1 LSSLTRALAML
12 ALAALLLGLLG
23 AALVLGSDHVDHR
36 GLSAGLGFA
45 IGAAWIGTGL
55 YVWLRRPEN
64 RFGALMT
71 WVGFAWLLNPFT
83 AADGAAVFTL
93 AVLASNLY
101 LAAFLHLL
109 LAYPDGRIS
118 NPARRRLVGFG
129 YALAIVG
136 PMPALMLGFNE
147 DRRRCGCPPSI
158 IEVSGGVALGDALDA
173 AANALAV
180 GVVIYV
186 LWILLDRWR
195 AATQPQRRAMA
206 PLLWSGVALMVLIA
220 GTFSTATVID
230 GGNVTNVLMLAS
242 QIVFASVPFAF
253 LIGLLRSR
261 VVRADAVGELLL
273 RLGEAPGTDGL
284 RGRLADALG
293 DRSLQLIYWIDGRW
307 VGRKG
312 QPTELPR
319 DGDPVRAW
327 TAVELEGQRVGAIVH
342 DISLCETPEIVGSV
356 AAAAGLA
363 LQNERLEAALSA
375 RLEDLRRSRARI
387 VEAGLA
393 ERRRLERNLHDGAQ
407 QRLVALSLTLR
418 MAQGKIHKAPE
429 HAEQLVAAA
438 HEELTRALEELREL
452 ARGIH
457 PAVLSDRGL
466 QAAVEALAM
475 RSPLP
480 VRVVEVPGERLPEAV
495 EAAAYF
501 VIAEALTN
509 VAKYAEANEATVAV
523 RRRNGHAEVEVR
535 DDGVGGADPARG
547 SGLHG
552 LADRVGALDGSLSL
566 DSPPGLGTILRA
578 EIPV

>member
-1 LSSLTRALAML
+1 LSSLNRALAML

-23 AALVLGSDHVDHR
+23 AALILGSDHVAHR
-36 GLSAGLGFA
+36 GAAAALGFA

-55 YVWLRRPEN
+55 YVWWRRPET

-71 WVGFAWLLNPFT
+71 WVGFAWLLNAFS
-83 AADGAAVFTL
+83 AANSAVIFTL
-93 AVLASNLY
+93 AVLVSNVY

-109 LAYPDGRIS
+109 LAYPDGRVS
-118 NPARRRLVGFG
+118 NPSRRRLAAGG
-129 YALAIVG
+129 YALSILG
-136 PMPALMLGFNE
+136 PVPALMFGFNANRVE
-147 DRRRCGCPPSI
+147 CGCPSSI
-158 IEVSGGVALGDALDA
+158 IDVSGNVTVGNVLDA
-173 AANALAV
+173 ATNAVAV
-180 GVVIYV
+180 GVVVYV
-186 LWILLDRWR
+186 LWVLVDRWR
-195 AATQPQRRAMA
+195 EATPPQRRSMA
-206 PLLWSGVALMVLIA
+206 PLLWSGVALMVLVA
-220 GTFSTATVID
+220 GTFSAATVT
-230 GGNVTNVLMLAS
+230 GGGDVTDVLALLS

-253 LIGLLRSR
+253 LLGLLRSR

-284 RGRLADALG
+284 RGLLADALG
-293 DRSLQLIYWIDGRW
+293 DRSLQLVYWIDGRW
-307 VGRKG
+307 VDRKG
-312 QPTELPR
+312 RPAVLPPH
-319 DGDPVRAW
+319 DDPARAW
-327 TAVELEGQRVGAIVH
+327 TPVELEGQRVGAIVH
-342 DISLCETPEIVGSV
+342 DISLDEAPEIVGSV

-363 LQNERLEAALSA
+363 VQNERLEAALSA
-375 RLEDLRRSRARI
+375 RLEDLRGSRARI

-418 MAQGKIHKAPE
+418 MAQGKIHQAPDQ
-429 HAEQLVAAA
+429 AERMVGAAQ
-438 HEELTRALEELREL
+438 EELTRALEELREL

-466 QAAVEALAM
+466 QAAVEALAV

-480 VRVVEVPGERLPEAV
+480 VRVVEVPGERLPEPV

-509 VAKYAEANEATVAV
+509 VAKYADANEATVAV
-523 RRRNGHAEVEVR
+523 RRDDGHALVEVR

-566 DSPPGLGTILRA
+566 DSPPGAGTILRA
-578 EIPV
+578 QIPV